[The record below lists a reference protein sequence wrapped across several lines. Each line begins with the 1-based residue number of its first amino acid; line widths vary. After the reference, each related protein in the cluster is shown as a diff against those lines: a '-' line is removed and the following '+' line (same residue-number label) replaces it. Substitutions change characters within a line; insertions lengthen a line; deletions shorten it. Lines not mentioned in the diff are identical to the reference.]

1 MFIEIEI
8 QNILLNT
15 KNRYYA
21 ENLVKILNIYKSLF
35 PVCLEFEPVESLC
48 SEKTDSFAIND
59 KLFIN
64 VFFRDYSNTIY
75 ELD

>member
-1 MFIEIEI
+1 MFIEIK
-8 QNILLNT
+8 NILLNA

-21 ENLVKILNIYKSLF
+21 ENLVEMLNIYKSLF
-35 PVCLEFEPVESLC
+35 PVCLEFKLLESLC

-59 KLFIN
+59 KFFIN